1 MNRFVLAFLD
11 LRAQWRLFLAEV
23 RYHNAVQALAD
34 AAVEHER
41 ALRCRDSFGRDV
53 LSASE
58 DARVAALKVRRQ
70 QLRSAAG
77 LR

>member
-11 LRAQWRLFLAEV
+11 LRAQWRLFFAEV
-23 RYHNAVQALAD
+23 RYQNAVRVLAE
-34 AAVEHER
+34 AGAEQER
-41 ALRCRDSFGRDV
+41 ALLSRDSFGRDV
-53 LSASE
+53 QSASE